1 MTTNTMT
8 DSGGVAD
15 LARRAATGDV
25 AAFAALYDRSV
36 DHVWRTAR
44 GSGAGA
50 DEAERVVLAAYVELW
65 RRTAEPEVQCRPVL
79 WLMET
84 VHRAVRGVPH
94 AA

>member
-1 MTTNTMT
+1 MTTKTKT
-8 DSGGVAD
+8 DSRPVAD
-15 LARRAATGDV
+15 LARQAATGDV
-25 AAFAALYDRSV
+25 AAFAVLYDRSV